1 MRFVQQEIDFRPIFP
16 FIEGNLSFGP
26 EILEDRIFEYSPFV
40 QVRQAI
46 GQARV
51 AEINLG
57 GILFARSGL
66 NLRFPSRK
74 LRLRFVI
81 DIWLEEAYPVSEIT
95 KFRNYEN
102 LAMSEKT
109 RMEELVRLRARG
121 QVTLPSFIREKLHLE
136 DGSLVLIKVVDNAIV
151 LVPQETVNKEQSW
164 FWQERWQKLEA
175 EAEEDIRKGRVK
187 SFDSVEELFDEIEG
201 RPSAHKNGKV

>member
-1 MRFVQQEIDFRPIFP
+1 
-16 FIEGNLSFGP
+16 
-26 EILEDRIFEYSPFV
+26 
-40 QVRQAI
+40 
-46 GQARV
+46 
-51 AEINLG
+51 
-57 GILFARSGL
+57 
-66 NLRFPSRK
+66 
-74 LRLRFVI
+74 VI
-81 DIWLEEAYPVSEIT
+81 DIWLEEAYPASEIA

-151 LVPQETVNKEQSW
+151 LVPQETIDKEQSW

-175 EAEEDIRKGRVK
+175 EAQEDIRKGRVK

-201 RPSAHKNGKV
+201 RPKAHKNGKV